1 MASRNRLQIKG
12 PNAIRDIQ
20 KRMNDVAVTV
30 GVHASAGKHKGDEGL
45 TVAQVYGFN
54 EFGTEHI
61 PERPTLRP
69 TMRIQRQ
76 KYVGIMSVIALK
88 ALTVQGYDVR
98 VQMGKLG
105 EVAQNDV
112 RKAIRDLD
120 SPPNA
125 ESTIKA
131 KGSSNPLIDT
141 GQMINSIRWEY
152 VK

>member
-1 MASRNRLQIKG
+1 
-12 PNAIRDIQ
+12 
-20 KRMNDVAVTV
+20 
-30 GVHASAGKHKGDEGL
+30 
-45 TVAQVYGFN
+45 
-54 EFGTEHI
+54 
-61 PERPTLRP
+61 
-69 TMRIQRQ
+69 
-76 KYVGIMSVIALK
+76 
-88 ALTVQGYDVR
+88 
-98 VQMGKLG
+98 
-105 EVAQNDV
+105 VAQNDV